1 MLYID
6 SSVFLYAA
14 LSQEEIG
21 NKARALLGEVQ
32 QGKKNACSSA
42 LTFDEIVWV
51 VKRYRSMESA
61 IVAGEAFLNFPNLK
75 LTPVN
80 GDLLIEALEMIKK
93 YRLDPRDAI
102 HAASAISEEAE
113 EIVSTDQHFDGIA
126 GLHRKPL

>member
-51 VKRYRSMESA
+51 VKRYRSMEDA

-126 GLHRKPL
+126 CLHRKPL